1 MFDMYSLPKSVS
13 KLIEE
18 LSKLPG
24 IGPKTASRL
33 AFYLIKN
40 PSLDVKLLGEAFLD
54 LKENLIYC
62 SECHN
67 VADSDPCA
75 ICTDKTRDIQV
86 LCVVEEP
93 IDVLVIEKSGSYRG
107 KYHVLGGRLSPL
119 EGITATDLNLASLAP
134 RIKDAQISEV
144 ILATN
149 HNVEGETTAMYIT
162 KLLGPIGVKISRIA
176 SGLPMGSDLEYADE
190 VTLVRAFEGRREV

>member
-1 MFDMYSLPKSVS
+1 MYSLPKSVA

-18 LSKLPG
+18 LGKLPG

-33 AFYLIKN
+33 TFYLVKN
-40 PSLDVKLLGEAFLD
+40 QSLDSKAIGEALLN
-54 LKENLIYC
+54 LKADLIYC
-62 SECHN
+62 TSCHN

-75 ICTDKTRDIQV
+75 ICADPTRTPGV
-86 LCVVEEP
+86 LCIVEEP
-93 IDVLVIEKSGSYRG
+93 IDVLAIEKSGSFHG

-119 EGITATDLNLASLAP
+119 EGMTANGLNLATLTP
-134 RIKDAQISEV
+134 RIKAENITEV

-149 HNVEGETTAMYIT
+149 HNVEGETTAMYVT
-162 KLLGPIGVKISRIA
+162 KLLEPTGVKISRIA

>member
-1 MFDMYSLPKSVS
+1 MYSLPKSVS

-33 AFYLIKN
+33 AFYMVKN
-40 PSLDVKLLGEAFLD
+40 QSLDVKSLGEALLD
-54 LKENLIYC
+54 LKANLVYC
-62 SECHN
+62 QECHN
-67 VADSDPCA
+67 VADSDPCV
-75 ICTDKTRDIQV
+75 ICADSTRESGV

-93 IDVLVIEKSGSYRG
+93 IDVLVIEKSRSFSG

-119 EGITATDLNLASLAP
+119 EGITAADLNFASLGQ
-134 RIKDAQISEV
+134 RIKDQKIMEV

-149 HNVEGETTAMYIT
+149 HNVEGETTAMYAT
-162 KLLGPIGVKISRIA
+162 KLLEPLGVTITRIA

-190 VTLVRAFEGRREV
+190 VTLVRAFEGRRAV

>member
-1 MFDMYSLPKSVS
+1 MYSLPKSVS

-40 PSLDVKLLGEAFLD
+40 PSVDVKSLGTALLD
-54 LKENLIYC
+54 LKSDLVYC
-62 SECHN
+62 TRCHN
-67 VADSDPCA
+67 VADSDPCV
-75 ICTDKTRDIQV
+75 ICADHTRESGV

-93 IDVLVIEKSGSYRG
+93 IDVLVIEKSGSFRG
-107 KYHVLGGRLSPL
+107 RYHVLGGRLSPL
-119 EGITATDLNLASLAP
+119 EGITATDLNLASLAQ
-134 RIKDAQISEV
+134 RIKDDQITEV

-149 HNVEGETTAMYIT
+149 HNIEGEATAMYTT
-162 KLLGPIGVKISRIA
+162 KLLVSTEVKISRIA

-190 VTLVRAFEGRREV
+190 VTLVRAFEGRRAV

>member
-1 MFDMYSLPKSVS
+1 MYSLPKSVS

-40 PSLDVKLLGEAFLD
+40 PGMDIKSLGEALLD
-54 LKENLIYC
+54 LKSDLVYC
-62 SECHN
+62 AECHN
-67 VADSDPCA
+67 IADSDPCS
-75 ICTDKTRDIQV
+75 ICTDKTRDAQI
-86 LCVVEEP
+86 LCVVEEA
-93 IDVLVIEKSGSYRG
+93 IDVLAIEKSGGYQG

-119 EGITATDLNLASLAP
+119 EGIAAADLNLASLVE
-134 RIKDAQISEV
+134 RVKNSDISE
-144 ILATN
+144 IIIATN
-149 HNVEGETTAMYIT
+149 HNIEGETTALYVT
-162 KLLGPIGVKISRIA
+162 KILEATGIKISRIA

-190 VTLVRAFEGRREV
+190 VTLTRAFEGRRAA

>member
-1 MFDMYSLPKSVS
+1 MYSLPKSVA

-18 LSKLPG
+18 LGKLPG

-33 AFYLIKN
+33 TFYLVKN
-40 PSLDVKLLGEAFLD
+40 QSLDSKAIGEALLN
-54 LKENLIYC
+54 LKADLIYC
-62 SECHN
+62 TSCHN

-75 ICTDKTRDIQV
+75 ICADPTRTPGV
-86 LCVVEEP
+86 LCIVEEP
-93 IDVLVIEKSGSYRG
+93 IDVLAIEKSGSFHG

-119 EGITATDLNLASLAP
+119 EGMTANGLNLATLTP
-134 RIKDAQISEV
+134 RIKAENITEV

-149 HNVEGETTAMYIT
+149 HNVEGETTAMYVT
-162 KLLGPIGVKISRIA
+162 KLLEPTGVKISRIA

-190 VTLVRAFEGRREV
+190 VTLVRAFEGRRAV

>member
-1 MFDMYSLPKSVS
+1 MYSLPKSVS

>member
-1 MFDMYSLPKSVS
+1 MYSLPKSVS

-33 AFYLIKN
+33 TFYLIKN

-67 VADSDPCA
+67 VADSNPCA
-75 ICTDKTRDIQV
+75 ICTDKTRDTQI

-93 IDVLVIEKSGSYRG
+93 IDVLVIEKSGGYRG

-119 EGITATDLNLASLAP
+119 EGITATDLNLVSLAQ
-134 RIKDAQISEV
+134 RIKDTKISEV

-162 KLLGPIGVKISRIA
+162 RLLEPLRVKISRIA